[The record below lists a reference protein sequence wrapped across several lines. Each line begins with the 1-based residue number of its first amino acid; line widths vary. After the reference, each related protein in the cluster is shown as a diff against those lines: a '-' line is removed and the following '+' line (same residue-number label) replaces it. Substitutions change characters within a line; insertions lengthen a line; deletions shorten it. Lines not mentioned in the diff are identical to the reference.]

1 MNISLS
7 SLYQLLFLL
16 SFGYMSAELRD
27 GSARKKERHSEV
39 GQNQSVVSPTRAAVP
54 GTEEGLYFLLLE
66 KW

>member
-1 MNISLS
+1 
-7 SLYQLLFLL
+7 
-16 SFGYMSAELRD
+16 MSAELRD